1 MTSESIEEYVSLEG
15 GIEEL
20 PHPPITTEES
30 IYSIEFLCHIDSQEF
45 YGGDY

>member
-20 PHPPITTEES
+20 PSPITSEES